1 MRGRS
6 GDSLEGTDMST
17 SVTTVTSVDELRT
30 FIGGELGTG
39 AWLELTQDRVDAYA
53 EETGEPAGDRSVAQP
68 FLLLGMTNLLQR
80 DRDGVRV
87 AVPARSNVN
96 YGLNN
101 VEFTST
107 VRVGTRLRARTKLVN
122 VEQVRDDVVQVTYG
136 ITLEAE
142 GHTHPVL
149 RADMLSRLYV

>member
-1 MRGRS
+1 
-6 GDSLEGTDMST
+6 MST

-30 FIGGELGTG
+30 FIGRELGTG
-39 AWLELTQDRVDAYA
+39 AWLELTQDRIDAYA
-53 EETGEPAGDRSVAQP
+53 EETGGPASERSVAQP

-87 AVPARSNVN
+87 AIPARSNVN

-101 VEFTST
+101 VEFTSN

-122 VEQVRDDVVQVTYG
+122 VEQVRDDVVQITYG

-142 GHTHPVL
+142 GHGNPVL